1 MAMKKTSIILAA
13 ALVCAASCSIKE
25 DRVPCPCWLSIDLGG
40 CSQKN
45 VTVSAWSES
54 EIFTERVAVQDY
66 KDDGI
71 YEKTV
76 PKGLVRTSVISG
88 ERDMRRSGA
97 TLTIPAGHDADSIWA
112 HASLVECAGEFA
124 RDTAVL
130 RKQFARVFMSV
141 ESPEGHSYPYR
152 FIVRSNVSG
161 MDMRDLSPVSGEFR
175 KELKLDKD
183 NICMFC
189 LPRQEEDG
197 GALRLLLL
205 DGEEVVDELPLASW
219 ISQMGYSWLRKDL
232 EDIYIGVDYAKAEVS
247 ISIQGW
253 DEGCSFKVEI

>member
-1 MAMKKTSIILAA
+1 M
-13 ALVCAASCSIKE
+13 
-25 DRVPCPCWLSIDLGG
+25 
-40 CSQKN
+40 
-45 VTVSAWSES
+45 
-54 EIFTERVAVQDY
+54 
-66 KDDGI
+66 
-71 YEKTV
+71 
-76 PKGLVRTSVISG
+76 
-88 ERDMRRSGA
+88 
-97 TLTIPAGHDADSIWA
+97 
-112 HASLVECAGEFA
+112 
-124 RDTAVL
+124 L

-197 GALRLLLL
+197 RALRLLLL